1 MKKTIVL
8 LSLVS
13 FSLISQAADELRAS
27 SKKARKEI
35 SYVIT
40 GEKSYFSHDARI
52 IFNRIRM
59 YMEDGVILT
68 IPMRNVDA
76 YRIDGSVFHRLPLVD
91 KSGTDRGTALL
102 EFVAVR
108 NDLNLYRYSSMDTR
122 LGCCFEDNRG
132 KTGIYLVYRG
142 DKFHV
147 SVNEN
152 NFRTLLPFFG
162 VRTLPANSNYAL

>member
-1 MKKTIVL
+1 MKITIVL
-8 LSLVS
+8 LALVS
-13 FSLISQAADELRAS
+13 FSLISQAANELHAS
-27 SKKARKEI
+27 SSKPGKEI
-35 SYVIT
+35 SYVIA
-40 GEKSYFSHDARI
+40 GEKSYFSQDARV

-59 YMEDGVILT
+59 YMENGAILT
-68 IPMRNVDA
+68 IPLRNVDA
-76 YRIDGSVFHRLPLVD
+76 YSVDGSVYHRLPLVD
-91 KSGTDRGTALL
+91 KSGNERGTALL
-102 EFVAVR
+102 ELVAVR

-147 SVNEN
+147 SVNES

-162 VRTLPANSNYAL
+162 VRTLPTYSNYAL